1 MSGPIARGTIRTTF
15 VLGLYLL
22 VQAGTLLLV
31 ARMLGPHQFGA
42 FAGVASLA
50 VLLGTLSSF
59 GTHIVLL
66 GEVAKEPAR
75 RNQVLAYAIPTT
87 LICGGALL
95 ITYLIVCTRVL
106 RVAGVPWTVLLAI
119 GITEIWLQALFRL
132 TVSEHHGLG
141 RIARSQ
147 LLKTLPLALRLIAAT
162 AVFVARPANPLL
174 AYGYAYP
181 TLSLLALVLA
191 ISSLPTVWPSP
202 RLWHLPA
209 PADLR
214 HSAGYAALTMTAS
227 GPGEL
232 DKTLATKLLPL
243 SAAGLYAVGTRII
256 AATTLPISAMTDSAL
271 PRLFRESS
279 DRPQHTRRLL
289 AWIFGSAFVY
299 SLVVAVALWKI
310 APVFDWIFGVKY
322 HHLDIAIRWLCLAVP
337 GVGLRMAAGNVL
349 MALGK
354 PWVRVAFE
362 GIGLAVL
369 VSTAVVITSRYGT
382 TGMPLALASSE
393 WSMAVIGWAYVRH
406 HLSNVASPPGTSTH
420 ASFP

>member
-31 ARMLGPHQFGA
+31 ARMLGPDQFGA

-50 VLLGTLSSF
+50 VLLGALSPF
-59 GTHIVLL
+59 GTHVVLL

-75 RNQVLAYAIPTT
+75 RDLVLAYAIPTT
-87 LICGGALL
+87 LLCGGALL
-95 ITYLIVCTRVL
+95 IAYLIICMRVL

-147 LLKTLPLALRLIAAT
+147 LLKTLPLALRLIAA
-162 AVFVARPANPLL
+162 AGVSVAGPADPLL

-181 TLSLLALVLA
+181 ALSLLALVMALR
-191 ISSLPTVWPSP
+191 SLPAVWPNP
-202 RLWHLPA
+202 RRWRLPT

-232 DKTLATKLLPL
+232 DKTLASKLLPL

-256 AATTLPISAMTDSAL
+256 AASTLPISAMTDSAL
-271 PRLFRESS
+271 PRLFRDSGE
-279 DRPQHTRRLL
+279 RPEHTRHLL

-299 SLVVAVALWKI
+299 SLIVAVALWAI
-310 APVFDWIFGVKY
+310 APVFDCIFGAKY
-322 HHLDIAIRWLCLAVP
+322 HHLDTALRLLCLAVP

-354 PWVRVAFE
+354 PWMRVAFE

-369 VSTAVVITSRYGT
+369 VSMAAVLTSPFGT

-393 WSMAVIGWAYVRH
+393 WSMAIIGWVYVRR
-406 HLSNVASPPGTSTH
+406 HLSNVEQRPPRN
-420 ASFP
+420 

>member
-1 MSGPIARGTIRTTF
+1 MTPAAIKGPIARGTIRTTF

-31 ARMLGPHQFGA
+31 ARMLGPQQFGA
-42 FAGVASLA
+42 FAGIASLA
-50 VLLGTLSSF
+50 VLLGTFSSF

-75 RNQVLAYAIPTT
+75 RDLVLAYAIPTT
-87 LICGGALL
+87 LLCGGALL
-95 ITYLIVCTRVL
+95 IIYLIVCTRVL

-147 LLKTLPLALRLIAAT
+147 LLKTLPLTLRLIAAA
-162 AVFVARPANPLL
+162 AVFVVRPAAPLL
-174 AYGYAYP
+174 AYSYAYP
-181 TLSLLALVLA
+181 ALSLLALCLA
-191 ISSLPTVWPSP
+191 VGSLPTAWPSP
-202 RLWHLPA
+202 RRWRLPE
-209 PADLR
+209 PANLR

-243 SAAGLYAVGTRII
+243 SDAGLYAVGTRII
-256 AATTLPISAMTDSAL
+256 AATTLPINAMTDSAL
-271 PRLFRESS
+271 PRLFRESG
-279 DRPQHTRRLL
+279 DRPEPTRRLL
-289 AWIFGSAFVY
+289 AWIFGFAFAY
-299 SLVVAVALWKI
+299 SIVIAVAFWAV
-310 APVFDWIFGVKY
+310 APVFDWIFGAKY
-322 HHLDIAIRWLCLAVP
+322 HHLDAALRWLCLAVP

-354 PWVRVAFE
+354 PWMRVAFE
-362 GIGLAVL
+362 GIGLIVL
-369 VSTAVVITSRYGT
+369 VSTAAVFTSRFGT

-406 HLSNVASPPGTSTH
+406 HVSNVGQCPSRN
-420 ASFP
+420 

>member
-1 MSGPIARGTIRTTF
+1 MRTTF

-31 ARMLGPHQFGA
+31 ARMLGPDQFGA

-50 VLLGTLSSF
+50 VLLGTLSTF

-75 RNQVLAYAIPTT
+75 RDLVLAYAIPTT
-87 LICGGALL
+87 LFCGGALL
-95 ITYLIVCTRVL
+95 IAYLIVCMRVL

-132 TVSEHHGLG
+132 AVSEHHGLG

-147 LLKTLPLALRLIAAT
+147 LLKTLPLALRLIAA
-162 AVFVARPANPLL
+162 AGVSVAGPADPLL

-181 TLSLLALVLA
+181 ALSLLALVMALR
-191 ISSLPTVWPSP
+191 SLPAVWPNA
-202 RLWHLPA
+202 RRWRLPA

-243 SAAGLYAVGTRII
+243 TAAGLYAVGTRII
-256 AATTLPISAMTDSAL
+256 AASTLPISAMTDSAL
-271 PRLFRESS
+271 PRLFRDSGE
-279 DRPQHTRRLL
+279 RPERTRRLL

-299 SLVVAVALWKI
+299 SLVVAAALWAI
-310 APVFDWIFGVKY
+310 APVFNWIFGAKY
-322 HHLDIAIRWLCLAVP
+322 HHLDTTLRWLCLAVP

-354 PWVRVAFE
+354 PWMRVAFE
-362 GIGLAVL
+362 GIGLALL
-369 VSTAVVITSRYGT
+369 VTPAVALTSSYGT

-393 WSMAVIGWAYVRH
+393 WSMAIMGWVYVRH
-406 HLSNVASPPGTSTH
+406 HLSNVEQRPPRN
-420 ASFP
+420 